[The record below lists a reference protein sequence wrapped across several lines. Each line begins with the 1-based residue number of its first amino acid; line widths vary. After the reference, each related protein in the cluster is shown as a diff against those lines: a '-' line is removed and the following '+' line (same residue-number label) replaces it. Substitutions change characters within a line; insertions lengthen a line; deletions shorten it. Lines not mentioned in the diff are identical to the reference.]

1 MRSLALLSL
10 MCLALAVPALAQ
22 SDDAIALQFYPE
34 ELRADELKFSD
45 VNLPPIY
52 KFVRAD
58 LTGAGSKLLVVAYSN
73 GRKGALRI
81 IDVSGAPTILGENLT
96 LTGTDPFVELFD
108 LDRDRR
114 MEIIVSFQQM
124 RTDVT
129 SLFKWTSTGLDLWG
143 PTRID
148 PYGVERSILPTI
160 EYTDLDGDGFL
171 ELIEVGDPEM
181 GLPSG
186 AVHRLVGGEYVPAKP
201 AAFHADYVRASGQP
215 ERVRSTFAAPPGS
228 GSWVLRVI
236 NGDHTGAKAVTAG
249 EIRLNGTLVVA
260 SDKLKQKVRTITV
273 PVTLRATDNVL
284 EVELRGSPGTGL
296 TVAVVQE

>member
-10 MCLALAVPALAQ
+10 VCLALALPALAQ
-22 SDDAIALQFYPE
+22 TDDSIALQFYPE

-58 LTGAGSKLLVVAYSN
+58 LTGAGNLLVVAYSN
-73 GRKGALRI
+73 GRKGGLRV
-81 IDVSGAPTILGENLT
+81 IDVSGAPTLLGENLT
-96 LTGTDPFVELFD
+96 LTGTDPFVEVFD
-108 LDRDRR
+108 LDRDGR

-124 RTDVT
+124 RTDRT
-129 SLFKWTSTGLDLWG
+129 SLFKWTSSGLDLWG

-160 EYTDLDGDGFL
+160 EYTDLDGDGIL
-171 ELIEVGDPEM
+171 ELIEAGDPEM
-181 GLPSG
+181 GVPSG
-186 AVHRLVGGEYVPAKP
+186 AVHRLAGGEYVPGKP
-201 AAFHADYVRASGQP
+201 AAYHADYVRATGQP
-215 ERVRSTFAAPPGS
+215 EKVRSTFAAPPGS
-228 GSWVLRVI
+228 GRWVLRVI
-236 NGDHTGAKAVTAG
+236 NGDHNGAKAVSAG

-284 EVELRGSPGTGL
+284 EVELRGNPGTGL